1 LSNWRGYA
9 NFSKVALDKKRL
21 SQVERGGTGM
31 KNVVSIDWVKKNLDN
46 PDVRIVDCR
55 FTLGRPAVGFG
66 EYQRGH
72 IPGAVYL
79 DLEQDLSGPKGA
91 GGRHPLPDVLTLAEK
106 LGELGMD
113 ESVQVVAYDDE
124 GGTMAS
130 RLWWLLKYLGQGEA
144 FIMDGGFSGWKEK
157 GHPVTTTVPKADPK
171 TFHANVHPDMLVTM
185 QEVREKMAGDDT
197 ILIDSRDATRY
208 RGIEEPIDPVA
219 GHIPGAINHFW
230 KETLDEKGRWKPVK
244 EQELRFQDIDRDKE
258 IIVYCGSGVSACPN
272 ILALKEAGF
281 QRVKL
286 YPGSWSEW
294 ISYPENPIATEEKDQ
309 P

>member
-1 LSNWRGYA
+1 
-9 NFSKVALDKKRL
+9 
-21 SQVERGGTGM
+21 M
-31 KNVVSIDWVKKNLDN
+31 KNVVSMNWLKNNLDN
-46 PDVRIVDCR
+46 ADVKVVDCR

-79 DLEQDLSGPKGA
+79 DLEKDLSGPQGA
-91 GGRHPLPDVLTLAEK
+91 AGRHPLPDVLTLAEK
-106 LGELGMD
+106 LGELGID

-130 RLWWLLKYLGQGEA
+130 RLWWLLKYLGHGHVY
-144 FIMDGGFSGWKEK
+144 IMDGGYSAWQEEGF
-157 GHPVTTTVPKADPK
+157 PVTKEIPDVTPK

-185 QEVREKMAGDDT
+185 LEVREKMAGGDT
-197 ILIDSRDATRY
+197 ILVDSRAPERY
-208 RGIEEPIDPVA
+208 RGIEEPIDAVA

-230 KETLDEKGRWKPVK
+230 KDSLDEQGRWKSAK
-244 EQELRFQDIDRDKE
+244 EQAQRFEDIDPDKE

-272 ILALKEAGF
+272 ILALKEAGY

-294 ISYPENPIATEEKDQ
+294 ISYPENPIATGEKEQ
-309 P
+309 PQA